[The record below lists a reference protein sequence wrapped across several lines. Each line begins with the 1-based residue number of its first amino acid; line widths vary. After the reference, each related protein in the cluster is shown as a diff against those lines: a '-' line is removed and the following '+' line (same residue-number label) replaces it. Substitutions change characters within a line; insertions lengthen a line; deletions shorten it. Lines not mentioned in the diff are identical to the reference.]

1 EEMDEDEELVEK
13 GREWA
18 EKIEAGN
25 EEARSLWE
33 RFREE
38 SIAYHRKDYERM
50 GVHFDRFTGESQY
63 VEKAKEVLEE
73 GLEKGVFERET
84 DGSVSI
90 EFEKEELPSIVVQKA
105 DGTSLYLTRDL
116 ATLKERVEEEGF
128 DHNLYVVGSEQ
139 KMHFRQLFRA
149 AEMMGYD
156 TSGCEHVSY
165 GLLDLPEGS
174 MSSREGRIIRLSDVM
189 DEAEKKAEEKLE
201 EEGKDLDVAEEV
213 GIGAVKYANLKVS
226 RNKNIEF
233 DWDQVL
239 SFEGDSGPYLQYSN
253 TRAKSILEKADEEGE
268 ITGMLDDGEYRL
280 LKKLSRFP
288 EKVEAAAENREPAKL
303 ANYLSNLAEEFNSFY
318 HEKRV
323 LDADTEEDRLKR
335 LELVGLFVEVTDTG
349 LELLGIE
356 PLEEM

>member
-1 EEMDEDEELVEK
+1 
-13 GREWA
+13 
-18 EKIEAGN
+18 
-25 EEARSLWE
+25 
-33 RFREE
+33 
-38 SIAYHRKDYERM
+38 
-50 GVHFDRFTGESQY
+50 
-63 VEKAKEVLEE
+63 
-73 GLEKGVFERET
+73 
-84 DGSVSI
+84 
-90 EFEKEELPSIVVQKA
+90 
-105 DGTSLYLTRDL
+105 
-116 ATLKERVEEEGF
+116 
-128 DHNLYVVGSEQ
+128 
-139 KMHFRQLFRA
+139 
-149 AEMMGYD
+149 
-156 TSGCEHVSY
+156 
-165 GLLDLPEGS
+165 S

-303 ANYLSNLAEEFNSFY
+303 ANYLSKLCEEFNTFY

-323 LDADTEEDRLKR
+323 LDADTEEDRLRR

-349 LELLGIE
+349 LELLGIK